1 MQTFVFID
9 MSKVSKASA
18 SKKYIYIYIYMYTY
32 IYGIFQDGWIKT
44 VDRIL
49 MINLENIYFLPS
61 PLNLVAY
68 SMHSPHPPQTV

>member
-1 MQTFVFID
+1 
-9 MSKVSKASA
+9 MSKVSKASG
-18 SKKYIYIYIYMYTY
+18 SKKKIYIY